1 MELSSIQHIVPEKLI
16 DFQPDLFIASLS
28 HETRCTSIAKLLEG
42 VSCRKVALRSDNLLK
57 EHAYLSNLKY
67 FTDQGFEIF
76 ELDSKDTVLDK
87 ILGENVSGEQKI
99 MLDCTSMSQFNYYR
113 ILNWFGEDLQQNQA
127 KLRLVY
133 TMAAYVEEGSAPKV
147 KKVKDFLKVKASERK
162 RKKMLILGLGQEPN
176 VSEMICKI
184 VKPDL
189 LYLFY
194 ADPPVEKQF
203 VEKVFVNNH
212 SVINEVP
219 IRNLIAYP
227 INNGQAIYQTLI
239 DVILPLRDEYAITI
253 IPQGPKIFS
262 MASMLLQMGYPDTV
276 LSYPVFK
283 RDQVQDRVPCGEPV
297 VLDILFEG
305 EE

>member
-1 MELSSIQHIVPEKLI
+1 MELSSIQHIAPEKLV

-28 HETRCTSIAKLLEG
+28 HESRSTSITKLFEG
-42 VSCRKVALRSDNLLK
+42 VSCRKVALIGDNLLK
-57 EHAYLSNLKY
+57 EYAYLSNLKY
-67 FTDQGFEIF
+67 FTDQGFEII
-76 ELDSKDTVLDK
+76 ELDSKTGILD
-87 ILGENVSGEQKI
+87 EI
-99 MLDCTSMSQFNYYR
+99 MGKNTSAYQNIILDCTSLTQFVYYS
-113 ILNWFGEDLQQNQA
+113 ILSWLGENDKMQQA
-127 KLRLVY
+127 KVRLVY
-133 TMAAYVEEGSAPKV
+133 TTAAYVDEGAPPRV
-147 KKVKDFLKVKASERK
+147 KKVKDFLKVRSGIRK
-162 RKKMLILGLGQEPN
+162 QKRMLILGLGQEPN

-194 ADPPVEKQF
+194 ADPPVEKKF

-212 SVINEVP
+212 SVINGVP

-227 INNGQAIYQTLI
+227 INNGQTIYQSLA

-262 MASMLLQMGYPDTV
+262 MAAMLLQMGYPDTV

-283 RDQVQDRVPCGEPV
+283 RGQLQDRLPCGEPV

>member
-1 MELSSIQHIVPEKLI
+1 MELSSIQHIAPENLI

-28 HETRCTSIAKLLEG
+28 HETRSTSIARLLEG
-42 VSCRKVALRSDNLLK
+42 VACRKVALCTENLLK
-57 EHAYLSNLKY
+57 ENAYLSNLKY
-67 FTDQGFEIF
+67 FRDQEY
-76 ELDSKDTVLDK
+76 EVLDLDSSGALLDE
-87 ILGENVSGEQKI
+87 ILGKSNSIDQKI
-99 MLDCTSMSQFNYYR
+99 ILDCTSLTQFVYYN
-113 ILNWFGEDLQQNQA
+113 ILKWFGEDDKMLQA

-133 TMAAYVEEGSAPKV
+133 TLAAYVEEGAPPKV
-147 KKVKDFLKVKASERK
+147 KKINDFLKVKTSK
-162 RKKMLILGLGQEPN
+162 RKQKRMLILGLGQEPK

-184 VKPDL
+184 MKPDL

-212 SVINEVP
+212 TVINGVP

-227 INNGQAIYQTLI
+227 INNGQVIYQTLA
-239 DVILPLRDEYAITI
+239 DLILPMRDEYAITI

-262 MASMLLQMGYPDTV
+262 MAAMLLQMGYPDTV

-283 RDQVQDRVPCGEPV
+283 RDQLQDRLPIGEPV